1 MDRADA
7 GAEQSPRG
15 RMDLEIQMKIFELDH
30 VKEFH
35 VLGLLDFELIVD
47 AHQDGRAW
55 AVVVSGSNVNSV
67 AVQTDDDVA
76 RVQGLDDVSP
86 REKRPVSM
94 SGTFVTGNLP
104 IPLIAVPKRPLRIR
118 YGGDGEAPVTIE
130 VSLPPGQRII
140 LRGAFGTVTT
150 AAPSVRTG
158 APHGNHVP
166 AASRERARKL
176 LAQARVARR
185 NGSLTAAI
193 RAHEKEEEARRLLEG
208 ENKSAN
214 G

>member
-1 MDRADA
+1 
-7 GAEQSPRG
+7 
-15 RMDLEIQMKIFELDH
+15 MKSFELEQ
-30 VKEFH
+30 VKEVH

-55 AVVVSGSNVNSV
+55 AVVLSGSNADSV
-67 AVQTDDDVA
+67 AVRSDGEVA

-86 REKRPVSM
+86 RTKRAMSM

-118 YGGDGEAPVTIE
+118 YGGVGEPAVTIE
-130 VSLPPGQRII
+130 VSLPPGQRIV
-140 LRGAFGTVTT
+140 LRGAFGTVNT
-150 AAPSVRTG
+150 AAPSVRTSE
-158 APHGNHVP
+158 PHGNYVP

-176 LAQARVARR
+176 LAQARDARR

-193 RAHEKEEEARRLLEG
+193 RAHEKEEEARVLLEG
-208 ENKSAN
+208 ENKSAS